1 MTIKTEGVHAGEFLL
16 SEANGSRSRE
26 EVTITA
32 GAGILAAGTLIALI
46 TAANAA
52 VATADG
58 GNAGNGVMGAITT
71 ASAAITGTYVL
82 TITEAVAN
90 GGKFELVDPLGSLVG
105 EGSVGV
111 AFVGGGLSFT
121 LADGATDFAVDDVF
135 TVAVTAALGE
145 YRPYDD
151 DGTDDGRRAAS
162 GILYAPVDATLNDI
176 RAVAVVRDAEVI
188 ERLLTGLDAAGAA
201 DLLALGIV
209 IRP

>member
-1 MTIKTEGVHAGEFLL
+1 MSIKTEGVHAGEFLL
-16 SEANGSRSRE
+16 SEANGTRSRK
-26 EVTITA
+26 EVIITA
-32 GAGILAAGTLIALI
+32 GAGILAAGTLIAMI

-52 VATADG
+52 VATAGG
-58 GNAGNGVMGAITT
+58 GNTGNGVMGTITT
-71 ASAAITGTYVL
+71 GSAAVTGTYVL
-82 TITEAVAN
+82 TITESVAA

-111 AFVGGGLSFT
+111 AFAAGGLSFT
-121 LADGATDFAVDDVF
+121 LADGAADFIVDDVF
-135 TVAVTAALGE
+135 TIAVTAALGE

-188 ERLLTGLDAAGAA
+188 ERLLAGLDTAGAA
-201 DLLALGIV
+201 DLLSLGIV

>member
-1 MTIKTEGVHAGEFLL
+1 MSIKTEGVHAGEFLL
-16 SEANGSRSRE
+16 SEANGSRSRK
-26 EVTITA
+26 EVIITA

-58 GNAGNGVMGAITT
+58 GNTGDGVMGTITT
-71 ASAAITGTYVL
+71 ASEAITGDYVL

-90 GGKFELVDPLGSLVG
+90 GGVFELVDPLGSLVG
-105 EGSVGV
+105 TGSVGV
-111 AFVGGGLSFT
+111 AFDAGGLSFT
-121 LADGATDFAVDDVF
+121 LADGAADFIVDDVF
-135 TVAVTAALGE
+135 TIAVTAALGE

-151 DGTDDGRRAAS
+151 DGTDDGRRAAT

>member
-1 MTIKTEGVHAGEFLL
+1 MSIKTEGVHAGEFLL
-16 SEANGSRSRE
+16 SEANGTRSRK
-26 EVTITA
+26 EVIITA
-32 GAGILAAGTLIALI
+32 GAGILAAGILIAMI

-52 VATADG
+52 TPTPDG
-58 GNAGNGVMGAITT
+58 GNTGDGVMGTITT
-71 ASAAITGTYVL
+71 GSAAVTGTYVL
-82 TITEAVAN
+82 TITEAVAA
-90 GGKFELVDPLGSLVG
+90 GGKFELVDPLGTLVG

-111 AFVGGGLSFT
+111 AFDAGGLSFT
-121 LADGATDFAVDDVF
+121 LADGAADFVVDDSF
-135 TVAVTAALGE
+135 TIAVTAALGE

-188 ERLLTGLDAAGAA
+188 ERLLTGLDDAGAA

-209 IRP
+209 VRP